1 MIFGAVICILGSA
14 LLTRLGLD
22 TPIVIWATFLVI
34 TGAGLGI
41 GMQLPYTALQVV
53 LR

>member
-1 MIFGAVICILGSA
+1 MIFGAMICILGSA
-14 LLTRLGLD
+14 LLIRIGLD
-22 TPIVIWATFLVI
+22 TPAATWAAFLVV